1 MVMMSFENEHEFPGI
16 VESWV
21 ERSFQEETIAHG
33 KEQSRMCLLIYSQ
46 FVRAE
51 PKVVGVVGDVW
62 LGKKNHIKLN
72 ISSQRVWNLKGIFY
86 RGEKFITLK
95 VSLWH
100 VDY

>member
-1 MVMMSFENEHEFPGI
+1 MSFENEHEFPGI

-95 VSLWH
+95 VSLWY
-100 VDY
+100 VEY